1 VGEDISKFGLGIKMM
16 PSPGSEQGRGR
27 SCADRVS
34 DTTSAALSAK
44 PGEQRAEFCSSQPVQ
59 ESPTSAHSFSRV
71 GPGHGAIAQPAYF
84 NFARHFFFT
93 QHTPSISPGAYQA
106 PREIVCK

>member
-1 VGEDISKFGLGIKMM
+1 MESQNQPCKPGWAGHCGCRRGCAGVGEDISKFGLGIKMM

-44 PGEQRAEFCSSQPVQ
+44 PGEQGAEFSSSQPGQ
-59 ESPTSAHSFSRV
+59 ESTPSARSFSRV
-71 GPGHGAIAQPAYF
+71 GPATVG
-84 NFARHFFFT
+84 
-93 QHTPSISPGAYQA
+93 
-106 PREIVCK
+106 